1 MYMKNHAVRRKAGQT
16 IHWYSVALLFISIC
30 FGKQAKAQQTNAPTE
45 TKQLSPAILPGKGPQ
60 QFDFFYAGESKAR
73 NMYIVR
79 KGKITW
85 SYIDTT
91 GKGEISDAILMANG
105 NVLFAHQ
112 FGVTLIN
119 RHKQVLWNY
128 DAPEGFETHTAQPI
142 GKDHVVFVQNGNPAK
157 VIVMNIRTNTVEK
170 EFVLPFKSGTH
181 GQIRHARLTPQ
192 GTLLVAHMD
201 LGKVCEY
208 DLDGRQ
214 LSSIDVSAVWS
225 AVPLKNGHILVTS
238 NLGFVS
244 EITAQGDLVWKCSVK
259 DIPAYT
265 LNNPQLAVRLANGN
279 TLVNNWFNQWSATID
294 PANPPV
300 QAVELSPG
308 KKIVWALRSWTAPLN
323 LGPSTTI
330 QILAEPDNQTNS
342 AHFGTIK

>member
-1 MYMKNHAVRRKAGQT
+1 MDMKNHAVHRKAGQT
-16 IHWYSVALLFISIC
+16 IQWCSIALLFISSC
-30 FGKQAKAQQTNAPTE
+30 FGKQLKAQQTNSPGE
-45 TKQLSPAILPGKGPQ
+45 LKQLSPVVLPGKGAQ
-60 QFDFFYAGESKAR
+60 QHDFFYAGESKAR

-79 KGKITW
+79 DGKITW

-105 NVLFAHQ
+105 NILFAHQ

-119 RHKQVLWNY
+119 QDKQVLWNY
-128 DAPEGFETHTAQPI
+128 DAPEGFETHTAQLI
-142 GKDHVVFVQNGNPAK
+142 GNDHVVFVQNGNPAK
-157 VIVMNIRTNTVEK
+157 VFVMNIRTNTVEK
-170 EFVLPFKSGTH
+170 EFPLPFKSGTH

-214 LSSIDVSAVWS
+214 LSSIDVPAVWS
-225 AVPLKNGHILVTS
+225 AVPLKNGHILVAS

-244 EITAQGDLVWKCSVK
+244 EITAQGDSVWTCSVK
-259 DIPAYT
+259 DIPGYS

-279 TLVNNWFNQWSATID
+279 TLVNNWFNQWSATLD

-300 QAVELSPG
+300 QAVELTSG
-308 KKIVWALRSWTAPLN
+308 DKIVWALRSWTVPLN

-330 QILAEPDNQTNS
+330 QVLDDPDSQTNKV
-342 AHFGTIK
+342 HFGSIK